1 LASIAAGKRSF
12 IHFFLERNEEKFFL
26 GMDRLP
32 LISHPTVTIEWIIPL
47 L

>member
-1 LASIAAGKRSF
+1 MKKKFYPL
-12 IHFFLERNEEKFFL
+12 FFLERNEEKFFL